1 MTKHIRQQPDVITN
15 PATSDR
21 EVLEAQQ
28 DKQVAVKSEL
38 ESSSSS
44 VHYGHAHAQTAERY
58 QQRRAEFAMKKR
70 LQAEQAAQEP
80 QKAAPVSER
89 IAEGVESKAEQFEAA
104 AEQKLD
110 DVSAPERVKELALE
124 AVKSVVGAA
133 KEAAHGHPIAGVR
146 KLAGDAVSGALK
158 VAREVTNRSGGKH

>member
-80 QKAAPVSER
+80 APVSER
-89 IAEGVESKAEQFEAA
+89 IAEGMESTAERFEAT
-104 AEQKLD
+104 AEEKLD
-110 DVSAPERVKELALE
+110 EVSAPERVKELALE